1 MNKKLIGK
9 NIVGET
15 VIVECE
21 DRSAVMK
28 AQHAYGKVGIALESL
43 DKATKDEA
51 DRLVNRPD
59 DKPKYRF

>member
-1 MNKKLIGK
+1 MKKLIGK

-21 DRSAVMK
+21 NQREVFQAYRD
-28 AQHAYGKVGIALESL
+28 YGKAGIALEGL
-43 DKATKDEA
+43 DKAIKEEA

-59 DKPKYRF
+59 DKPKHRF